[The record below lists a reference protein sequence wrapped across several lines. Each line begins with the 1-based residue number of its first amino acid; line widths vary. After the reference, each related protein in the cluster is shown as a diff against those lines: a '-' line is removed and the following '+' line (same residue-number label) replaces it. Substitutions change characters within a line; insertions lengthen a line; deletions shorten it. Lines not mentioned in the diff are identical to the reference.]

1 MIVVS
6 NTSPILNLGIINQLD
21 VLEKLYPK
29 ILIPELVNQELW
41 KYSLKGKLLPLLISG
56 WIETQTVVNQ
66 SLVNSLLLELDIGE
80 AEAIALAIEKKSD
93 ILLIDERR
101 GDKVA
106 SRFGLNRIGILGIL
120 IEAKNKGFITKVKP
134 IMDDLRIQAGFW
146 IRDDLYDYV
155 LNIVGE

>member
-6 NTSPILNLGIINQLD
+6 NTSPILNLGVINQLD

-80 AEAIALAIEKKSD
+80 AEAIALAVEKKSD

-120 IEAKNKGFITKVKP
+120 IEAKNKGFIAKVKP

>member
-6 NTSPILNLGIINQLD
+6 NTSPVLNLGIINQLD
-21 VLEKLYPK
+21 ILEKLYQK
-29 ILIPELVNQELW
+29 ILIPELVYQELW
-41 KYSLKGKLLPLLISG
+41 KYSLKGKLLPSLISG
-56 WIETQTVVNQ
+56 WIETQTVINQ

-80 AEAIALAIEKKSD
+80 AEAIALAVEKKSD

-106 SRFGLNRIGILGIL
+106 SRFGLNRTGVLGVL
-120 IEAKNKGFITKVKP
+120 IEAKQKGFITEVRP

-155 LNIVGE
+155 LTIVAE